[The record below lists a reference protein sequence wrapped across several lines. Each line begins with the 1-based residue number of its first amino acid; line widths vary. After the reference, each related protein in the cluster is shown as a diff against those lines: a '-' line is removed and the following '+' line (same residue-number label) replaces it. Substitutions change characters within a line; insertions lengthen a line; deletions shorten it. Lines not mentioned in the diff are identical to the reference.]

1 MEFVQQSTPDLPAPG
16 APTEKP
22 AEAAPGT
29 AGERRAKRLSDLV
42 RLRELGGRL
51 AGAADLDEAL
61 RELLAGGASVLGAS
75 RGMVVVSGNREWSRS
90 PSVVE
95 SMKQASAS
103 APGNRAADA
112 ESRPVVG
119 TPTRRTVSA
128 AHSAERSPGRAP
140 ARTLGSVELP
150 GAIVGLGLD
159 RAALGALET
168 VPLSGGPFD
177 AIAAGAK
184 EAVHRDLT
192 ARPPD
197 TGPAIDATS
206 ADAPAPALRRRGDGR
221 RGRPGGAVGDPAAPT
236 DPADLTGAI
245 DATGFG
251 DRDGLGDRDGFG
263 DGVGLGD
270 GVGVGVGVGIGVA
283 HDGPDSP
290 PDPADPYA
298 RYLEV
303 AAQLG
308 LGSSYALPL
317 SIGDGPPFGAAVWFR
332 DRPWSPSERTR
343 ELARD
348 YCADAARQLSRE
360 LERQRLLHTAA
371 ALREG
376 LLPDRLPQVPRL
388 RLAARCLPAGLD
400 LAAGSDWYDA
410 IVLPDGT
417 VGLTVGSVG
426 EGGPIGRIGPAGER
440 RTADRAVD
448 GPGAAAAMGRLR
460 AALRAYA
467 VLEGEDPVSV
477 LGDLELLLK
486 TTEPTRTATALYAVV
501 DPATRR
507 LTLAGAG
514 QCPPLLVTNYGASF
528 VETSLSAPLGMLSCW
543 EAPSVEL
550 RAERGDLLVLYTEGL
565 ARRSG
570 GSLHTGEARLRA
582 AAADAPYE
590 VRQDADRFCGH
601 LLARCLEGTGDAEPV
616 DDLVLMV
623 ARFS

>member
-1 MEFVQQSTPDLPAPG
+1 MNWGQAMEFIHQSTPDLPVPG
-16 APTEKP
+16 APAETP
-22 AEAAPGT
+22 AEASQDTPA
-29 AGERRAKRLSDLV
+29 ERPATRLSDLV
-42 RLRELGGRL
+42 RLRELSSRL

-61 RELLAGGASVLGAS
+61 RELLAAGASVLGAH
-75 RGMVVVSGNREWSRS
+75 RGMVVVSGNREWSRPRS
-90 PSVVE
+90 GAE
-95 SMKQASAS
+95 SAPPPAPR
-103 APGNRAADA
+103 PGNRAAVA
-112 ESRPVVG
+112 QSRPVVG
-119 TPTRRTVSA
+119 TSTRRTVSA
-128 AHSAERSPGRAP
+128 DAAERDAQMRRAAGPP
-140 ARTLGSVELP
+140 ALGSIELP
-150 GAIVGLGLD
+150 GTIVGLGLD
-159 RAALGALET
+159 RAGLGALET
-168 VPLSGGPFD
+168 VPLAGGPFD
-177 AIAAGAK
+177 ALAAGAG

-197 TGPAIDATS
+197 AASTEAPAAAGGADSAGATA
-206 ADAPAPALRRRGDGR
+206 ADAPCPR
-221 RGRPGGAVGDPAAPT
+221 
-236 DPADLTGAI
+236 
-245 DATGFG
+245 F
-251 DRDGLGDRDGFG
+251 
-263 DGVGLGD
+263 
-270 GVGVGVGVGIGVA
+270 
-283 HDGPDSP
+283 
-290 PDPADPYA
+290 
-298 RYLEV
+298 LEV

-317 SIGDGPPFGAAVWFR
+317 AIGDGPPFGAAVWFR
-332 DRPWSPSERTR
+332 DRPWTPPERTR
-343 ELARD
+343 ELTRE
-348 YCADAARQLSRE
+348 YCADAARQLARE
-360 LERQRLLHTAA
+360 LERQRLRHTAA
-371 ALREG
+371 ALRDG

-426 EGGPIGRIGPAGER
+426 DGGPAGR
-440 RTADRAVD
+440 GGPDSGRAAT
-448 GPGAAAAMGRLR
+448 GRGTGAAAAMGRIR

-486 TTEPTRTATALYAVV
+486 TTEPTRTATALYAVA

-514 QCPPLLVTNYGASF
+514 QCPPLLVTNYGAGF

-543 EAPSVEL
+543 EAPSVEI

-590 VRQDADRFCGH
+590 ARQDADRFCGH

-623 ARFS
+623 ARFC

>member
-206 ADAPAPALRRRGDGR
+206 ADAPAPALRRKGDGR

-360 LERQRLLHTAA
+360 LSAAEDGRIAVAPVTYATSHPKVFAGGTARHAPLPFSSIRSVQDGLGAAISIDRLLQGAS
-371 ALREG
+371 
-376 LLPDRLPQVPRL
+376 
-388 RLAARCLPAGLD
+388 LAARRENEGPIATRLHVETRGLAPSAAVVPADPAGGYTAEEAAREAGRCLPCQCLEFCLVHRYTS
-400 LAAGSDWYDA
+400 LAAVA
-410 IVLPDGT
+410 LP
-417 VGLTVGSVG
+417 
-426 EGGPIGRIGPAGER
+426 
-440 RTADRAVD
+440 
-448 GPGAAAAMGRLR
+448 AASS
-460 AALRAYA
+460 
-467 VLEGEDPVSV
+467 P
-477 LGDLELLLK
+477 
-486 TTEPTRTATALYAVV
+486 
-501 DPATRR
+501 
-507 LTLAGAG
+507 
-514 QCPPLLVTNYGASF
+514 
-528 VETSLSAPLGMLSCW
+528 
-543 EAPSVEL
+543 
-550 RAERGDLLVLYTEGL
+550 
-565 ARRSG
+565 
-570 GSLHTGEARLRA
+570 
-582 AAADAPYE
+582 
-590 VRQDADRFCGH
+590 
-601 LLARCLEGTGDAEPV
+601 LLARSMLALCMIRPQGAMRVPHYAVRHLRGKIAALVQGDAQGPGRV
-616 DDLVLMV
+616 QACLASARKDL
-623 ARFS
+623 